1 MSDDHAKVVVL
12 PPLPHM
18 LTVTLGVLVHFLWE
32 PLSLFPEL
40 WIGHAAGW
48 PLVVVATVLVAWAQR
63 TMAGAGESSNVY
75 KPNRAIVSTGPYAFT
90 RNPMYLSITLIYTGI
105 AFLVNTAWP
114 LVLLP
119 AVLIL
124 IQYGVIHR
132 EERYLESKL
141 GPEYAQYR
149 AKVRRWL

>member
-12 PPLPHM
+12 PPLPYL

-48 PLVVVATVLVAWAQR
+48 PLIVAGTVLIAWSQR
-63 TMAGAGESSNVY
+63 TMAGADESSNVY
-75 KPNRAIVSTGPYAFT
+75 KPNGAIVSTGPFAFT
-90 RNPMYLSITLIYTGI
+90 RNPMYLSMTLIYTGI
-105 AFLVNTAWP
+105 AFVVNTAWP

-119 AVLIL
+119 AVLML

-132 EERYLESKL
+132 EERYLEGKL
-141 GPEYAQYR
+141 GPAYAQYR